1 MAMTIQEAMDLAV
14 QEAKI
19 TMREGIGGPF
29 GVVVLTANHELVCVA
44 SNTVLRD
51 HDPTAHSEINAIRC
65 AGKILGT
72 HDLSGC
78 ILVTTCYPCPMC
90 LSAALW
96 ANIATIVYGCT
107 AKDAAA
113 IGFRDDFIRQYLVEP
128 EKNTELVRIFQSDPE
143 KGLALFSEYRDSHRE
158 MY

>member
-1 MAMTIQEAMDLAV
+1 MSMTIQEAMDLAAE
-14 QEAKI
+14 EAKR

-29 GVVVLTANHELVCVA
+29 GAVVLTANHELVCVA

-51 HDPTAHSEINAIRC
+51 HDPTAHSEINAIRS
-65 AGKILGT
+65 AGKTLGT

-107 AKDAAA
+107 ANDAAA
-113 IGFRDDFIRQYLVEP
+113 IGFRDDFILRYLVDP
-128 EKNTELVRIFQSDPE
+128 TEDPDLVKIVQSDPE
-143 KGLALFSEYRDSHRE
+143 KGLALFREYHESRRE

>member
-1 MAMTIQEAMDLAV
+1 MSMTIQEAMDLAAE
-14 QEAKI
+14 EAKR

-29 GVVVLTANHELVCVA
+29 GAVVLTANHELVCVA

-51 HDPTAHSEINAIRC
+51 HDPTAHSEINAIRG
-65 AGKILGT
+65 AGRKLGT

-107 AKDAAA
+107 AKDAAV
-113 IGFRDDFIRQYLVEP
+113 IGFRDDFIRQYLVEL
-128 EKNTELVRIFQSDPE
+128 EKNTELVKIFQSEPE
-143 KGLALFSEYRDSHRE
+143 KGLELFIEYKESHRE